1 MKMKIEVYLESHY
14 SDGLTIYTEEA
25 TKVIESHEFTD
36 LKEGRKIK
44 KEMIKK
50 YNMKSHYGQYLGSQ
64 GYELYTGG
72 WV

>member
-1 MKMKIEVYLESHY
+1 MLIEVYLSSNY
-14 SDGLTIYTEEA
+14 SPEKGQVKI
-25 TKVIESHEFTD
+25 IESHEFTD

-50 YNMKSHYGQYLGSQ
+50 YNMKSHYGQYLGDQ
-64 GYELYTGG
+64 GYELSTGG